1 MVTVET
7 YFLWLMIYSIIGW
20 IYETILCS
28 VEGRRFVN
36 RGFLNGPYCPIYGCG
51 ALLDILILGKIESP
65 GLLFFLGAL
74 VTCSLEYL
82 TSYLMEKMF
91 HARWWDYSHMRF
103 HINGR
108 VCLLGAVVF
117 GAFSVVLI
125 KVLHPFVVH
134 CTSLLP
140 PVWFH
145 CIVAVLFA
153 GFLADNIVTFAGMAD
168 FREKLALLVEEY
180 EKLRTVGKQ
189 EVAERRRAM
198 RERFSAQQR
207 RMIDA
212 FPKLRHSLDQFKAL
226 RDRKK

>member
-1 MVTVET
+1 
-7 YFLWLMIYSIIGW
+7 MIYSIIGW

-28 VEGRRFVN
+28 VKGGRFIN

-51 ALLDILILGKIESP
+51 ALLDILILGKIENP
-65 GLLFFLGAL
+65 ILLFFLGAL

-91 HARWWDYSHMRF
+91 HARWWDYSHLRF
-103 HINGR
+103 QINGR

-125 KVLHPFVVH
+125 KVLHPIVVQY
-134 CTSLLP
+134 TSLLP

-145 CIVAVLFA
+145 CIVAVLFV
-153 GFLADNIVTFAGMAD
+153 GFLADNIVTFTGMAD
-168 FREKLALLVEEY
+168 FHEKLALLAEEY
-180 EKLRTVGKQ
+180 EKLRAAGKQ
-189 EVAERRRAM
+189 EAAERRRAL

-212 FPKLRHSLDQFKAL
+212 FPKLRHNLDQLKAL

>member
-1 MVTVET
+1 MITVET

-28 VEGRRFVN
+28 VKGGRFIN

-51 ALLDILILGKIESP
+51 ALLDILILGKIENP
-65 GLLFFLGAL
+65 ILLFFLGAL

-91 HARWWDYSHMRF
+91 HARWWDYSHLRF
-103 HINGR
+103 QINGR
-108 VCLLGAVVF
+108 VCLLGAIVF

-125 KVLHPFVVH
+125 KVLHPIVVH
-134 CTSLLP
+134 YTSLLP

-145 CIVAVLFA
+145 CVVAVLFVC
-153 GFLADNIVTFAGMAD
+153 FLADNVVTFTGMAG
-168 FREKLALLVEEY
+168 FREKLALLAEEY
-180 EKLRTVGKQ
+180 EKLRAAGKQ
-189 EVAERRRAM
+189 EATERRRAM

-207 RMIDA
+207 RMINA
-212 FPKLRHSLDQFKAL
+212 FPKLRRSLDQLKAL
-226 RDRKK
+226 RDRKQ